1 MNSPSADPRTAAT
14 PPVRRGRPR
23 KTVQEREESERRAEL
38 LQAAARLFR
47 SQGYDATSTRDIAT
61 AAGMQSGSPFYY
73 FESKSAMLH
82 AVMQAGMA
90 EVSASQAQLLRQLGA
105 RAPALERLRALIR
118 HHLGVVVGPDS
129 HFIPVMLYE
138 WRSLSDAQRGEITRL
153 KDLYESV
160 WTPVLRAL
168 HASGEMAG
176 DPRVVRLMLF
186 GAVNWSAQWYDPAR
200 VGQGGSSL
208 DELADITLQLFLKDP
223 P

>member
-82 AVMQAGMA
+82 AVMQAGMT

-138 WRSLSDAQRGEITRL
+138 WRALTPEQRREIATQ
-153 KDLYESV
+153 KDDYEGA
-160 WTPVLRAL
+160 WMPVLRAL
-168 HASGEMAG
+168 HRSGQLKARPG
-176 DPRVVRLMLF
+176 VARLLIF
-186 GAVNWSAQWYDPAR
+186 GALNWAAQWYDAKGPL
-200 VGQGGSSL
+200 SL
-208 DELADITLQLFLKDP
+208 GALTEQALRLFVHEP
-223 P
+223 

>member
-82 AVMQAGMA
+82 AVMQAGMT

-138 WRSLSDAQRGEITRL
+138 WRALTPEQRREIATQ
-153 KDLYESV
+153 KDDYEGA
-160 WTPVLRAL
+160 WMPVLRAL
-168 HASGEMAG
+168 HRSGQLKARPG
-176 DPRVVRLMLF
+176 VARLLIF
-186 GAVNWSAQWYDPAR
+186 GALNWAAQWYDAKGPL
-200 VGQGGSSL
+200 SL
-208 DELADITLQLFLKDP
+208 DALTEQALRLFVHEP
-223 P
+223 GNRS

>member
-105 RAPALERLRALIR
+105 RAPALERLRALVR

-138 WRSLSDAQRGEITRL
+138 WRALTPEQRREIAAQ
-153 KDLYESV
+153 KDDYEGA
-160 WTPVLRAL
+160 WMPALRAL
-168 HASGEMAG
+168 HRSGQLKAR
-176 DPRVVRLMLF
+176 PAVARLLIF
-186 GAVNWSAQWYDPAR
+186 GALNWAAQWYDAKGPL
-200 VGQGGSSL
+200 SL
-208 DELADITLQLFLKDP
+208 DELTEQALRLFVHEP
-223 P
+223 

>member
-138 WRSLSDAQRGEITRL
+138 WRALTPEQRREIAAQ
-153 KDLYESV
+153 KDDYEGA
-160 WTPVLRAL
+160 WMPALRAL
-168 HASGEMAG
+168 HRSGQLKAR
-176 DPRVVRLMLF
+176 PAVARLLIF
-186 GAVNWSAQWYDPAR
+186 GALNWAAQWYDAKGPL
-200 VGQGGSSL
+200 SL
-208 DELADITLQLFLKDP
+208 DALTEQALRLFVHEP
-223 P
+223 GNRS

>member
-138 WRSLSDAQRGEITRL
+138 WRALTPEQRREIAAQ
-153 KDLYESV
+153 KDDYEGA
-160 WTPVLRAL
+160 WMPVLRAL
-168 HASGEMAG
+168 HRSGQLKAR
-176 DPRVVRLMLF
+176 PAVARLLIF
-186 GAVNWSAQWYDPAR
+186 GALNWAAQWYDAKGPL
-200 VGQGGSSL
+200 SL
-208 DELADITLQLFLKDP
+208 DALTEQALRLFVHEP
-223 P
+223 GNRS

>member
-1 MNSPSADPRTAAT
+1 MPPRSAAQ
-14 PPVRRGRPR
+14 PVAVPQRARRGRPR

-47 SQGYDATSTRDIAT
+47 TQGYDATSTRDIAT

-90 EVSASQAQLLRQLGA
+90 GVSGSQARLLRELGA

-118 HHLGVVVGPDS
+118 HHLGVVVGPES

-138 WRSLSDAQRGEITRL
+138 WRALTPEQRCEIAAQKDA
-153 KDLYESV
+153 YEAA
-160 WTPVLRAL
+160 WMPALRAL
-168 HASGEMAG
+168 HRSGQLRAQ
-176 DPRVVRLMLF
+176 PQVARLLVF
-186 GAVNWSAQWYDPAR
+186 GALNWAAQWFNP
-200 VGQGGSSL
+200 QGPLSL
-208 DELADITLQLFLKDP
+208 DQLTEQALRLFVHEA
-223 P
+223 

>member
-1 MNSPSADPRTAAT
+1 MDRPPADPRTAAT

-47 SQGYDATSTRDIAT
+47 GQGYDATSTRDIAA

-73 FESKSAMLH
+73 FESKGAMLH

-90 EVSASQAQLLRQLGA
+90 EVSASQARLLRQLGA

-138 WRSLSDAQRGEITRL
+138 WRALTPEQRREIAAQ
-153 KDLYESV
+153 KDDYEGA
-160 WTPVLRAL
+160 WMPALRAL
-168 HASGEMAG
+168 HRAG
-176 DPRVVRLMLF
+176 QLKARPAVARLLIF
-186 GAVNWSAQWYDPAR
+186 GALNWAAQWYDAR
-200 VGQGGSSL
+200 GPLSL
-208 DELADITLQLFLKDP
+208 DALTEQALRLFVHEP
-223 P
+223 